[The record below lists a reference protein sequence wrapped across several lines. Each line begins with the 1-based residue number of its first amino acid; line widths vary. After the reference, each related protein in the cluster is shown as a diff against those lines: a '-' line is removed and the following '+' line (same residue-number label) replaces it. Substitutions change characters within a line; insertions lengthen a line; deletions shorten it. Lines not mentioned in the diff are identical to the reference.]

1 MTELEK
7 IEYTKS
13 FIEKLAN
20 GINPMTGE
28 PVPEGDL
35 INNIRISRCFFY
47 ISGILREIIDNG
59 GLKKKRTV
67 PKKQPFSIGP
77 NELSQF
83 IYSQDPIPV
92 SEITRR
98 INELCP
104 REDMIKLRYSSITGF
119 LLQNRCLQEETG
131 PDGKKVKRPTPD
143 GNRLGIFLE
152 ERVGQ
157 YGIYHV
163 TVYNEDAQRYILDHI
178 DAVIEI
184 NAAPKAKRPDASLI
198 SDPPLQTTKDV
209 KA

>member
-1 MTELEK
+1 
-7 IEYTKS
+7 
-13 FIEKLAN
+13 
-20 GINPMTGE
+20 MTGE
-28 PVPEGDL
+28 PVPDGDL